1 MHDFSDLLLAV
12 DFDRTMT
19 SQTGEI
25 PKANLDAV
33 EAFIAQGGAFTIATG
48 RSKPMFEIPA
58 TWLRVNAPVI
68 IANGA
73 ALWDVGT
80 GETAVLEPFL
90 PGALE
95 AAWTLHER
103 FPALRM
109 EYEGLHGHDCF
120 GNDKL
125 RDDYLRR
132 YGLTPRFPERGDLLP
147 DVLSVTYYAPF
158 RRPGHLPFAALD
170 PDEERPFDELEAAV
184 RREFSEF
191 FEPLRSMPRM
201 IELIPKGCG
210 KGKTARALAS
220 RLGRARLYCAG
231 DAPNDLDLLEA
242 AGRAFV
248 PADGSP
254 ALLERGFERVCPC
267 GDGSIAAIFETIV
280 REA

>member
-19 SQTGEI
+19 AQNGDI
-25 PKANLDAV
+25 PRANLDAA
-33 EAFIAQGGAFTIATG
+33 EEFMARGGAFTIATG
-48 RSKPMFEIPA
+48 RSKPMFEQPA

-68 IANGA
+68 VANGA
-73 ALWDVGT
+73 ALWDVET
-80 GETAVLEPFL
+80 GETAVLAPFL

-109 EYEGLHGHDCF
+109 EYEGLSGHDCF
-120 GNDKL
+120 GQDPL
-125 RDDYLRR
+125 RDAYLRR
-132 YGLTPRFPERGDLLP
+132 FGLTPRFPERGGILP

-158 RRPGHLPFAALD
+158 RRPGHLPFSALD

-184 RREFSEF
+184 RREFSDF

-201 IELIPKGCG
+201 LELIPRGCG
-210 KGKTARALAS
+210 KGGTARALAA

-231 DAPNDLDLLEA
+231 DAPNDLDLLDA
-242 AGRAFV
+242 ADRAFV
-248 PADGSP
+248 TPDGSP
-254 ALLERGFERVCPC
+254 PLHGRR
-267 GDGSIAAIFETIV
+267 
-280 REA
+280 